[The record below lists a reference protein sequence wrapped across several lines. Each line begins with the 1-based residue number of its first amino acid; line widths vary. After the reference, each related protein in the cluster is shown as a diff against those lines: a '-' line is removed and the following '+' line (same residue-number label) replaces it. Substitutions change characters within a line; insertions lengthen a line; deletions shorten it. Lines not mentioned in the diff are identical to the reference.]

1 MEKVDELRGR
11 SGIVALTAYSYPLGR
26 LLDEVGVD
34 IILVGDSLGMVE
46 HGREDTVSVTLEEM
60 EHHVRSVARGVQRAL
75 LIADL
80 PFGTYDA
87 PMEAVQSARR
97 LLAAGAEAVKLEGGM
112 EMVPQVEALRAEGI
126 EVMGHLGMLPQRI
139 REEGKYR
146 IKGRTDLE
154 AGLLLEGATAL
165 EAAGVMGIVLELVHP
180 PVAKEIT
187 QACAVPTIGIGSGLH
202 CRGQILVTYDLIGLT
217 PWFRP
222 GFVQPKAAVGE
233 TIQEAVRAFMADV
246 RAGG

>member
-1 MEKVDELRGR
+1 MEKVEQLRGR
-11 SGIVALTAYSYPLGR
+11 SGIVALTAYSYPVGR
-26 LLDEVGVD
+26 LLDEAGVE

-46 HGREDTVSVTLEEM
+46 HGRADTVSVTLEEM
-60 EHHVRSVARGVQRAL
+60 EHHVRSVSRGVQRAL
-75 LIADL
+75 LVADL
-80 PFGTYDA
+80 PFGSYGT
-87 PMEAVQSARR
+87 PEEALRSARR
-97 LLAAGAEAVKLEGGM
+97 LLAAGAEAVKLEGGV
-112 EMVPQVEALRAEGI
+112 EVLPQVEALRAESM

-154 AGLLLEGATAL
+154 ADLLLQSAKAL
-165 EAAGVMGIVLELVHP
+165 ETAGVLGLVLELVHP
-180 PVAKEIT
+180 PVAEKIT
-187 QACAVPTIGIGSGLH
+187 QACGVPTIGIGSGPH

-233 TIQEAVRAFMADV
+233 TIQAAVREFMADV
-246 RAGG
+246 RGGG